1 MDPVSP
7 PPLNML
13 HSKKLMF
20 VSLGLMLPIHRSRY
34 LLDRAFL
41 VFEVET
47 ETRAD
52 IESDFLEAPA
62 KSG

>member
-1 MDPVSP
+1 
-7 PPLNML
+7 
-13 HSKKLMF
+13 
-20 VSLGLMLPIHRSRY
+20 MLPIHRSRY